1 MKTILSSL
9 KKISSVYSLGV
20 FSTTVLVALTSQ
32 PSSAFTVK
40 PPDGATGTYV
50 PGPLK
55 YTANSKN
62 WTVELDP
69 KLVTVA
75 SEKEKIGFK
84 DFLNNS
90 RFGTEPD
97 PDKKWTFTLGPEL
110 NGDFTILNYVA
121 CKPETKCKSNL
132 GQPNMGGVGAYIDIK
147 YNPKEGPQPGP
158 GDDDP
163 PYNPNMPSDATNGI
177 HWIQIY
183 DASVLTPR
191 MAIDV
196 DLEQT
201 NPYYDDGGTA
211 DMMKGLFADRPYI
224 KPVVE
229 LTAAFTL
236 FLVQQTAP
244 RQVKIY
250 SGVKWGFKNVPEPLT
265 LIASG
270 LAIGFG
276 ALCQREYSKKR
287 QQK

>member
-1 MKTILSSL
+1 
-9 KKISSVYSLGV
+9 VYSLGV

-40 PPDGATGTYV
+40 PPDGATGTYK

-55 YTANSKN
+55 YTADSKN

-69 KLVTVA
+69 KLVTPA
-75 SEKEKIGFK
+75 TQKEKMDFK
-84 DFLNNS
+84 DFLDKS
-90 RFGTEPD
+90 RFGTETD
-97 PDKKWTFTLGPEL
+97 PNKKWTFTLGPEL

-121 CKPETKCKSNL
+121 CEPKTKCQSNL
-132 GQPNMGGVGAYIDIK
+132 GEALMGGVGAYIDIK
-147 YNPKEGPQPGP
+147 YNPMAGPKPGTD
-158 GDDDP
+158 DDDP
-163 PYNPNMPSDATNGI
+163 LYTDSI

-183 DASVLTPR
+183 DASDLTPR

-196 DLEQT
+196 VPTNTT
-201 NPYYDDGGTA
+201 NPYYDDGATA
-211 DMMKGLFADRPYI
+211 RMSEGLFADRPYR

-229 LTAAFTL
+229 LTDAFTL

-270 LAIGFG
+270 LALGFG